1 MQEMVWFVE
10 IYSKLFEGDV
20 IILKLTLKWSGK

>member
-10 IYSKLFEGDV
+10 IYSKLFEGDAIV
-20 IILKLTLKWSGK
+20 LKLSDGSGK